1 MLKKEITYT
10 NFNDEEVTVSEY
22 FNLTK
27 TQAMRYVSANG
38 GMDKYVQKLLD
49 EKDNNKFIDFIE
61 DLVWKAYGKRDPEN
75 PEVFDTSEEAKDA
88 FTKTLAYDELV
99 YELLSKEGAFVDF
112 FTGIMPKDI
121 REQMQEQMAKNPQ
134 LKSNV

>member
-10 NFNDEEVTVSEY
+10 NYNEEEVTVTEY
-22 FNLTK
+22 FNLNK
-27 TQAMRYVSANG
+27 TQAMRYVSSNG

-75 PEVFDTSEEAKDA
+75 PEAFDTSEGAKEA

-99 YELLSKEGAFVDF
+99 YELLSKEGAFIEF
-112 FTGIMPKDI
+112 FIGIMPKDI
-121 REQMQEQMAKNPQ
+121 REKMQEQMKNQPQ
-134 LKSNV
+134 LKTNV

>member
-10 NFNDEEVTVSEY
+10 NYNEEEVTVSEY
-22 FNLTK
+22 FNLNK
-27 TQAMRYVSANG
+27 TQAMRYVSSNG

-75 PEVFDTSEEAKDA
+75 PEVFDTSEEVKDA

-99 YELLSKEGAFVDF
+99 YELLSKEGAFIEF
-112 FTGIMPKDI
+112 FIGIMPKDI
-121 REQMQEQMAKNPQ
+121 REKMQEQMKNQPQ
-134 LKSNV
+134 LKTNV